1 MHIIEAFLP
10 LGLLIVVAKLVEG
23 MLGRFGLSSILAYTI
38 TGVVLGPVL
47 GIVKPTPEIQLFLGL
62 GIFVLFFLIGL
73 DEIDLAGFVATI
85 RGRYFVAA
93 VVSVII
99 SLLAALV
106 VTSDLLG
113 LEFALGLGFTEALAL
128 AGILS
133 LSSLGLVAKVL
144 ADGGHLKEPIGLKI
158 FTVVIIAEVTALL
171 VVGFTIGEHHD
182 LSVVGVLVLLAQITG
197 FVVVTWV
204 LSTKV
209 LPPVIMFLRRL
220 LQVPELS
227 FGLLMGGLFLV
238 VVAAEK
244 LGLHGTIGALLF
256 GTALSGLPQRVH
268 RDIMPGMRSA
278 AEGLFVPLFFASAG
292 LQFDLSFTAIPAA
305 TLVALVLIPLA
316 GKFVGAFLS
325 TYLTR
330 LDSPVTL
337 ATGLMSKGVAEIAL
351 LLVMLEGGIIGQDV
365 FSLLV
370 LIMFGY
376 ILLMPPVIDFTVK
389 RAKSRAR
396 AAPAPAVTPSYA
408 RYALDGVKV
417 SSVLDRSRDYPQ
429 SSTSVQS
436 FMDDWTVPNHPDYV
450 VADNG
455 SVAGIVSLARLR
467 AIPHDKWTTTTLRDV
482 LRLNLPWAWPDEL
495 ISDVLE
501 RMAASSVGV
510 IPVMDRESGEFRG
523 TVASHDILDLVLLM
537 DEIRKEEAKLLGSSE
552 A

>member
-1 MHIIEAFLP
+1 MLLEVLLP
-10 LGLLIVVAKLVEG
+10 IGLLIVVAKLVEG
-23 MLGRFGLSSILAYTI
+23 ILSRFGLSSIVAYTV
-38 TGVVLGPVL
+38 TGVLLGPVL
-47 GIVKPTPEIQLFLGL
+47 GIVKPTTEIQLFLGL

-93 VVSVII
+93 VLSVVI
-99 SLLAALV
+99 SLLAALT

-182 LSVVGVLVLLAQITG
+182 LSVVGMLVLLAEIAG

-204 LSTKV
+204 LSTKL
-209 LPPVIMFLRRL
+209 LPPAIIFLRRL

-227 FGLLMGGLFLV
+227 FGLLIGGLFLV

-244 LGLHGTIGALLF
+244 MGLHGTIGALLF

-292 LQFDLSFTAIPAA
+292 LQFDLSFTALPAA
-305 TLVALVLIPLA
+305 TLAALVLIPLA
-316 GKFVGAFLS
+316 GKFAGAFLS

-330 LDSPVTL
+330 LDAPFAL

-351 LLVMLEGGIIGQDV
+351 LLVLLETGVIEKSV
-365 FSLLV
+365 FSLFVLV
-370 LIMFGY
+370 MFGY
-376 ILLMPPVIDFTVK
+376 ILLLPPVIDFTIK
-389 RAKSRAR
+389 RAKSPRR
-396 AAPAPAVTPSYA
+396 AAPAPAVTPAYA
-408 RYALDGVKV
+408 RYALDGVKA
-417 SSVLDRSRDYPQ
+417 SSVLDRTRDYPG
-429 SSTSVQS
+429 SDTSVQS
-436 FMDDWTVPNHPDYV
+436 FMDAWTVPDQHDYV

-455 SVAGIVSLARLR
+455 EVAGTVSLARLH
-467 AIPHDKWTTTTLRDV
+467 AVPPDAWATTPLRDV
-482 LRLNLPWAWPDEL
+482 MRLHLPWAWPDEL
-495 ISDVLE
+495 IADVLE
-501 RMAASSVGV
+501 RMAASTLGV
-510 IPVMDRESGEFRG
+510 IPVTDRESGAFLG

-537 DEIRKEEAKLLGSSE
+537 DEIKKEEAKLPGR
-552 A
+552 AQA